1 MKDNRKASTRPP
13 ERRGMSKSQI
23 REERR
28 LRSKIRARRKRS
40 ILMFFGILL
49 AVLFIASLVL
59 SPNTNSK
66 DINPK
71 GINTAGHISIDPND
85 GRKELEIGVG
95 FDGEYS
101 TNPPTSGPH
110 WNGSETPF
118 GIPSPARWGVYDYE
132 IIPEILIQNLEVGG
146 IGIHYYCP
154 EGCNNIVSQL
164 NDLIPVDSS
173 QYIMSPHSYMPKKIA
188 ITAWRH
194 HILLDNVDIEK
205 IKLFIEEYQDRAPQT
220 IKYNLY

>member
-1 MKDNRKASTRPP
+1 MKENRKASTRPP
-13 ERRGMSKSQI
+13 ERRGMSKAQI

-28 LRSKIRARRKRS
+28 ERSKNRARKKRS

-59 SPNTNSK
+59 SPNTNSNNS
-66 DINPK
+66 NPK
-71 GINTAGHISIDPND
+71 GINTSGHLPLDPND

-95 FDGEYS
+95 YQGEYS

-110 WNGSETPF
+110 WNGPETPF
-118 GIPSPARWGVYDYE
+118 GIPSPARWGIYDYE
-132 IIPEILIQNLEVGG
+132 IIPEILIQNLEFGG
-146 IGIHYYCP
+146 IGLHYYCP
-154 EGCNNIVSQL
+154 EECPEIVSEL
-164 NDLIPVDSS
+164 EDIIPVDSS

-194 HILLDNVDIEK
+194 HLLLDNVDIEK
-205 IKLFIEEYQDRAPQT
+205 IKLFIDEYQDRGPQM
-220 IKYNLY
+220 IRYNLY